1 MPRAEIASKQAVYT
15 LGLLH
20 AELAGKLLANKREA
34 IRLRTAM
41 MQVEAVVK
49 MLRPGFN
56 VASIAAKRRNKS
68 NPWFKRG
75 TLFRSV
81 VDVLRRAATP
91 MTAREIA
98 DALIADKTPQHAVA
112 LDHPP
117 AVLASLI
124 DNAVG
129 MQRVTPT
136 TDQLQEPDA
145 RALGD
150 AARCADQRRR
160 ERAFSGAGNG
170 IGSHHQQRHDHHRLT
185 DPLEQLP

>member
-49 MLRPGFN
+49 LLQPGFN

-75 TLFRSV
+75 TLFRSA
-81 VDVLRRAATP
+81 VDVPRRAAVP

-98 DALIADKTPQHAVA
+98 GGRQGPSGHAE
-112 LDHPP
+112 
-117 AVLASLI
+117 ASH
-124 DNAVG
+124 
-129 MQRVTPT
+129 RPT
-136 TDQLQEPDA
+136 GGYP
-145 RALGD
+145 
-150 AARCADQRRR
+150 RCFA
-160 ERAFSGAGNG
+160 EA
-170 IGSHHQQRHDHHRLT
+170 
-185 DPLEQLP
+185 

>member
-49 MLRPGFN
+49 MLEPGFN

-75 TLFRSV
+75 TLFRSA
-81 VDVLRRAATP
+81 VDAMRRAGAP

-98 DALIADKTPQHAVA
+98 DALIAGKAPEANRKQSKDLQAAILAA
-112 LDHPP
+112 LRKRDGAMVVGVGAP
-117 AVLASLI
+117 A
-124 DNAVG
+124 
-129 MQRVTPT
+129 RW
-136 TDQLQEPDA
+136 
-145 RALGD
+145 
-150 AARCADQRRR
+150 
-160 ERAFSGAGNG
+160 
-170 IGSHHQQRHDHHRLT
+170 RLKEAT
-185 DPLEQLP
+185 N